1 MRLSDLIQNEA
12 MNDQGITTVLE
23 VQTEVVLRIGVDG
36 TTKVNEMIREE
47 VGRVREMRRD
57 RLIVELSKK
66 DVEKGRRNGQ
76 GGLRRRK

>member
-12 MNDQGITTVLE
+12 MNDQGITTVLD

-36 TTKVNEMIREE
+36 TTKVNDMIREE